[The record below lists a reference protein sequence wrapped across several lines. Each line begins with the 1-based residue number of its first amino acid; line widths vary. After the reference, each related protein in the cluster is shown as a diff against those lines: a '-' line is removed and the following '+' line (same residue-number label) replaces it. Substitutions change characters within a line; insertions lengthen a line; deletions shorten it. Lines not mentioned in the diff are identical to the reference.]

1 MAICAR
7 GNEHARKIKETNT
20 NFHLSKANKMSTS
33 ALINH
38 KNSTV
43 EIRYRP
49 LQRRKEIEKRR
60 EMCTFEYVGPQR
72 LRRSSAVKMRPL
84 NTKHHSS
91 CLDSDILPGILQ
103 LNQYLQ
109 GASSVLYFASCT
121 IRLVCRVLFAES
133 YSRGWCIVGTGNV
146 QVLNDIYICYYGIV
160 CEVPCFLVD
169 CYIKLYNLKR
179 GTNTRI

>member
-20 NFHLSKANKMSTS
+20 NFHLSKANKMSTC

-43 EIRYRP
+43 KIRYRP

-60 EMCTFEYVGPQR
+60 EICTFEYVGPQR

-146 QVLNDIYICYYGIV
+146 QALNDIHICYYGIR
-160 CEVPCFLVD
+160 EVT
-169 CYIKLYNLKR
+169 YIKLYNLKR
-179 GTNTRI
+179 GTHTRI